1 MGGLPR
7 SEREKKKIRINSVK
21 EGSAYLTCKCA
32 KFSGKPFKS
41 GFWVN
46 TIKGVEVMKQTS
58 PKGEEIR
65 KLAFSFFEDDSL
77 VSCEMVYI
85 I

>member
-1 MGGLPR
+1 MAGLSK
-7 SEREKKKIRINSVK
+7 SEREKKKLRINSVE
-21 EGSAYLTCKCA
+21 EGTQYITCKCA

-41 GFWVN
+41 SYWVN
-46 TIKGVEVMKQTS
+46 TIKGVELMKLTN
-58 PKGEEIR
+58 PKGKPIT
-65 KLAFSFFEDDSL
+65 KLAFSFLEDDSL